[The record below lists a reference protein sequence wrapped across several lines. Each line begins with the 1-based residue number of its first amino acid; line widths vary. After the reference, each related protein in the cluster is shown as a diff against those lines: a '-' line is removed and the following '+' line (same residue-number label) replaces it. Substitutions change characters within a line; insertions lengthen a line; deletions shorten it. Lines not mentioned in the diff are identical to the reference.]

1 MLAGCVAYDSAFPVS
16 QTSEV
21 ADNYLQLVVSSDSVL
36 LITSF
41 TSGDLVAV
49 SVSGKMSKPI
59 NNGFRHSYHL
69 LGPIAKHFIS
79 TGVHDSMIASISDDG
94 GLCVVIPIVFNGTT
108 IAVEFIDGFK
118 MGESTFLSPNGG
130 NSLDPPT
137 FKKLQK
143 WACSIGTQILRRA
156 SAYYENKSPKIIHD
170 SFYVNSVLNYSRVH
184 EYLDNLYSPCYDYDF
199 VSGTWNCSRKVKTIL
214 GIDDSY
220 RYDFSGF
227 LGLFARESKVAAYKY
242 FTQVLKG
249 DTDEIDI
256 DLEVIR
262 PSDHVSKWITIN
274 GSLITG
280 TDGEIVKIFGSI
292 SDITLYKETQFRLKA
307 EIDERAKLMGIIGH
321 DLRNPFNAIIG
332 FSDML
337 EKVLKQ
343 KRYNDAI
350 EFAGIMRDSASR
362 GYELLVNLLDYSKC
376 VTGRIR
382 MNITE
387 FDLNDVVESVISL
400 VRLMADNKNITI
412 YNKVLSGTIVSGD
425 PNIISTVLR
434 NLVSNAIKFCFCGGS
449 IGIEVAEEDGG
460 KKRISVWDTGVVIS
474 PETISHIMNAR
485 QVSSTSGTNGE
496 TGTGLGLQLCSN
508 FLAMHDSRLYVS
520 SNDAKTEFSFL
531 L

>member
-1 MLAGCVAYDSAFPVS
+1 
-16 QTSEV
+16 
-21 ADNYLQLVVSSDSVL
+21 
-36 LITSF
+36 
-41 TSGDLVAV
+41 
-49 SVSGKMSKPI
+49 
-59 NNGFRHSYHL
+59 
-69 LGPIAKHFIS
+69 
-79 TGVHDSMIASISDDG
+79 
-94 GLCVVIPIVFNGTT
+94 
-108 IAVEFIDGFK
+108 
-118 MGESTFLSPNGG
+118 
-130 NSLDPPT
+130 
-137 FKKLQK
+137 
-143 WACSIGTQILRRA
+143 
-156 SAYYENKSPKIIHD
+156 
-170 SFYVNSVLNYSRVH
+170 
-184 EYLDNLYSPCYDYDF
+184 
-199 VSGTWNCSRKVKTIL
+199 
-214 GIDDSY
+214 
-220 RYDFSGF
+220 
-227 LGLFARESKVAAYKY
+227 
-242 FTQVLKG
+242 
-249 DTDEIDI
+249 
-256 DLEVIR
+256 
-262 PSDHVSKWITIN
+262 
-274 GSLITG
+274 
-280 TDGEIVKIFGSI
+280 
-292 SDITLYKETQFRLKA
+292 
-307 EIDERAKLMGIIGH
+307 MGIIGH